1 MKSEDPAKQHRYC
14 PVGESSWC
22 KWQQDSAT
30 GTATYSSD
38 DCLPEVFR
46 ELLRPTFMALS
57 GSKLLERCVHGAT
70 QNQTKCLNSMVW
82 ARCPKHKHHGV
93 KVARCAVSSAV
104 CHFHSGAASRAK
116 VMERL
121 SIPAGK
127 FTDKYSKRKDK
138 RRLRK
143 SNHQTTEKYR
153 KKGRG
158 QQMLHTRGEEALR
171 EAEGVSYEAGAFY
184 SCR

>member
-1 MKSEDPAKQHRYC
+1 
-14 PVGESSWC
+14 
-22 KWQQDSAT
+22 
-30 GTATYSSD
+30 
-38 DCLPEVFR
+38 
-46 ELLRPTFMALS
+46 
-57 GSKLLERCVHGAT
+57 
-70 QNQTKCLNSMVW
+70 MVW

-143 SNHQTTEKYR
+143 SDQQTMEKYR
-153 KKGRG
+153 KKRQG
-158 QQMLHTRGEEALR
+158 QQMLHTLQEEALR
-171 EAEGVSYEAGAFY
+171 EAEGVSYEAGAF
-184 SCR
+184 